1 MQTDKVLVNA
11 DAASRG
17 AAMALRDK
25 SAPEKQ
31 AREKVR
37 IDNPAGGLKW
47 FGLAPAAQRGKS
59 ARPAETYRGARRNAA
74 HDAKWPSL
82 RRKRREPKSE

>member
-1 MQTDKVLVNA
+1 MDTDTVLVNA

-17 AAMALRDK
+17 AAMALADK

-31 AREKVR
+31 AREKLR
-37 IDNPAGGLKW
+37 ADRSADGLNW
-47 FGLAPAAQRGKS
+47 FGLAPAAHRGKE

-74 HDAKWPSL
+74 HAEKWPAL
-82 RRKRREPKSE
+82 RRKRREQKSE